1 MLRRRLLVPGAAA
14 VLLGMVPVGSATGST
29 QKVAGAAV
37 SASAAPT
44 DLWSLDRINQP
55 ALPLD
60 GNSSAGALTGE
71 GVDIYVV
78 DSGVR
83 PSHEQLNGRVV
94 AGYDAPTDSG
104 NSEVDPRSSD
114 CDGHGTHVAT
124 VAAGATVGVA
134 RAARIVSVR
143 VLDCEGN
150 GEIDDVIGAM
160 RWVRGHHQSGRAA
173 VANLSL
179 GVDLGDDG
187 AGIVEM
193 VKELVRDGIVVVVA
207 AGNGDSSGRGIDACR
222 IAPGNDPASFT
233 VGSVTRSDAAAAY
246 SNFGPCVDIWA
257 PGGDRTSPVT
267 GGWYRNDTD
276 YMGDIG
282 TSMAA
287 PHVAGVVAL
296 LAGQQPGLCPGQ
308 LTDAVVERSTKNV
321 ITGLDAT
328 SANRMLLADTA
339 PVATVRTPGRPTNI
353 VVTPDSSSLLVG
365 WDPPCDGGSQVTSY
379 RVSVLYGGKVVK
391 RVTVDGTRRAARVRG
406 LEPGRVYAVAVKAS
420 NAVGAGTSTDRVV
433 APRVVSLRKGRAI
446 RVDFLVSTDTDDEPT
461 LRTLTP
467 KVCSSRPTRLTGL
480 STGTC
485 RYAVRPY
492 GAQSD
497 FVRTIRVSP

>member
-1 MLRRRLLVPGAAA
+1 MLRERLLVVGAAA
-14 VLLGMVPVGSATGST
+14 VLLGSLSGGH
-29 QKVAGAAV
+29 AGEGPSVRSLAV
-37 SASAAPT
+37 SAAAAPA
-44 DLWSLDRINQP
+44 DLWSLDRINQA

-60 GNSSAGALTGE
+60 GNTSPGALTGE

-83 PSHEQLNGRVV
+83 PTHEQLNGRVV
-94 AGYDAPTDSG
+94 AGFDAPTDSG
-104 NSEVDPRSSD
+104 NSEVEPRSSD

-124 VAAGATVGVA
+124 VAAGTTVGVA

-150 GEIDDVIGAM
+150 GEIEDVIDAL

-179 GVDLGDDG
+179 GVDIGDDG

-222 IAPGNDPASFT
+222 IAPGNDPSSFT
-233 VGSVTRSDAAAAY
+233 VGSVTRSDTAAAY
-246 SNFGPCVDIWA
+246 SNFGACVDIWA
-257 PGGDRTSPVT
+257 PGGDRTNPVN

-308 LTDAVVERSTKNV
+308 LTDAVTERSTKNV
-321 ITGLDAT
+321 ITGLDSA

-339 PVATVRTPGRPTNI
+339 PVLSVRTPGRPSNI

-365 WDPPCDGGSQVTSY
+365 WDPPCDGGSAVASY
-379 RVSVLYGGKVVK
+379 RVSVLYGGRVVK
-391 RVTVDGTRRAARVRG
+391 RVTVDGTKRAVRVRD
-406 LEPGRVYAVAVKAS
+406 LVPGRVYAVAVKATNS
-420 NAVGAGTSTDRVV
+420 VGSGTSTGRVV

-446 RVDFLVSTDTDDEPT
+446 RVDYLVSTDTGDEPT
-461 LRTLTP
+461 LRSLTP

-485 RYAVRPY
+485 RYAVRPH
-492 GAQSD
+492 GAQTD
-497 FVRTIRVSP
+497 IVRTIRVSP

>member
-1 MLRRRLLVPGAAA
+1 MACAVLAGALPAVGAPTSPPRARAAGVSAAA
-14 VLLGMVPVGSATGST
+14 APV
-29 QKVAGAAV
+29 
-37 SASAAPT
+37 
-44 DLWSLDRINQP
+44 DLWSLDRINQA

-60 GNSSAGALTGE
+60 GNTSQGSLTGE
-71 GVDIYVV
+71 NVDIYVV

-83 PSHEQLNGRVV
+83 PTHEQLNGRVI
-94 AGYDAPTDSG
+94 AGYDAPSSYG
-104 NSEVDPRSSD
+104 NSEVDPWSSD
-114 CDGHGTHVAT
+114 CDGHGTHVST
-124 VAAGATVGVA
+124 VAAGSTVGVA
-134 RAARIVSVR
+134 RAARVVAVR

-150 GEIDDVIGAM
+150 GEIDDVIDAM

-187 AGIVEM
+187 EGIVEM
-193 VKELVRDGIVVVVA
+193 VQELVRDGIVVVVA
-207 AGNGDSSGRGIDACR
+207 AGNGDSSGKGIDACR

-233 VGSVTRSDAAAAY
+233 VGSVTRSDAVAAY
-246 SNFGPCVDIWA
+246 SNHGPCVDIWA
-257 PGGDRTSPVT
+257 PGGDRANPVS

-308 LTDAVVERSTKNV
+308 LTDAVVERSTKDV

-328 SANRMLLADTA
+328 SANRLLFTDTR
-339 PVATVRTPGRPTNI
+339 PVTDVRSPGRPSNI

-365 WDPPCDGGSQVTSY
+365 WDAPCDGGSVVTSY
-379 RVSVLYGGKVVK
+379 RVSVLYGGKVV
-391 RVTVDGTRRAARVRG
+391 RRLTVDGTRRAVRVRG
-406 LEPGRVYAVAVKAS
+406 LEPGRVYAVAVKAT
-420 NAVGAGTSTDRVV
+420 NAVGPGTSTDRMV

-461 LRTLTP
+461 LRSLTP
-467 KVCSSRPTRLTGL
+467 KVCRSRSDRLTGL

-485 RYAVRPY
+485 RYAVRPL
-492 GAQSD
+492 GSQVD
-497 FVRTIRVSP
+497 IVRTIRVSS

>member
-1 MLRRRLLVPGAAA
+1 MACAVLAGLIPALDAPAAQQLARAAGVRAAA
-14 VLLGMVPVGSATGST
+14 SPV
-29 QKVAGAAV
+29 
-37 SASAAPT
+37 
-44 DLWSLDRINQP
+44 DLWSLDRINQT

-60 GNSSAGALTGE
+60 GNTSPGPLTGD

-83 PSHEQLNGRVV
+83 PTHEQLNGRVL
-94 AGYDAPTDSG
+94 AGYDVPTDNG
-104 NSEVDPRSSD
+104 TSEVDPRSSD
-114 CDGHGTHVAT
+114 CDGHGTHVST
-124 VAAGATVGVA
+124 VAAGSTIGVA
-134 RAARIVSVR
+134 RAARVVAVR
-143 VLDCEGN
+143 VLDCDGN
-150 GEIDDVIGAM
+150 GEIDDVIEAL
-160 RWVRGHHQSGRAA
+160 RWVRGHHHSGRAA

-187 AGIVEM
+187 EGIVEM

-207 AGNGDSSGRGIDACR
+207 AGNGDGSGKGIDACR

-233 VGSVTRSDAAAAY
+233 VGAVTRSDAAASY
-246 SNFGPCVDIWA
+246 SNYGPCVDIWA
-257 PGGDRTSPVT
+257 PGGDRANPVS

-308 LTDAVVERSTKNV
+308 LTDAVVERSTKDV
-321 ITGLDAT
+321 ITGLDAG
-328 SANRMLLADTA
+328 SPNRLLISDTR
-339 PVATVRTPGRPTNI
+339 PVTDVRPPGRPTNI

-365 WDPPCDGGSQVTSY
+365 WDPPCDGGSAVTSY

-391 RVTVDGTRRAARVRG
+391 RATVDGTKRAVRVRG

-461 LRTLTP
+461 LRSLTP
-467 KVCSSRPTRLTGL
+467 RICRSRPDRLTGL

-485 RYAVRPY
+485 RYAVRPL
-492 GAQSD
+492 GSEVD
-497 FVRTIRVSP
+497 IVRTIRVSP